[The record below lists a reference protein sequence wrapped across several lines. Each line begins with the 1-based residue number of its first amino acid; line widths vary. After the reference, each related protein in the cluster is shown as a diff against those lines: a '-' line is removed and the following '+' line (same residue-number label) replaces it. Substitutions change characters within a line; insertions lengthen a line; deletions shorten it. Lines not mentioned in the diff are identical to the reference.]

1 MKVTEE
7 KLWDYIDGLLSE
19 EEKSIVEI
27 SISGDIEVYK
37 TYQGLLSL
45 NNSFENLQLDA
56 PSMSFDKNVMDKIKE
71 RSVPFSGKAKIDKK
85 IIFGFT
91 IFLLLI
97 SAIIFFTFY
106 QTSDSSTILS
116 ISFSF
121 FNDLLNISDSLKSS
135 LVVGFLMFNIIGIL
149 LIFDK
154 ILNAKKNKEVIKN

>member
-71 RSVPFSGKAKIDKK
+71 RSVPFSAKAKIDKK

-97 SAIIFFTFY
+97 SALIFFTFY

-149 LIFDK
+149 LI
-154 ILNAKKNKEVIKN
+154 